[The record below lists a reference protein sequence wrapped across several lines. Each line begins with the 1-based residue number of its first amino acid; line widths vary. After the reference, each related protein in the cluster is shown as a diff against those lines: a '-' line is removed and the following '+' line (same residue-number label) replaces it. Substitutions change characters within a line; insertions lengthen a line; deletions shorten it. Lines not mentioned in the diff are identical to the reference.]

1 MMTLNSYLSIVTLNV
16 NGLNDCIKRRRVSD
30 WIKKQDP
37 SICCLQET
45 HFRQKD
51 TYSLKI
57 KGWRTIYHSNG
68 PKKKAGVAILISDK
82 LKFTTKTVVR
92 DEEGH
97 YIILKGSIQQEDLTI
112 LNIYA
117 PNVGAAKYINQLLTK
132 VKKYLDNN
140 TLILGD
146 FNLALSILDRS
157 SKHNISKETRALN
170 DTLDQMDFTDIYR
183 TLHPN
188 STEYTFFSSAH
199 GTFSRID
206 HILGHKSGLNRYQKI
221 GIVPCIFSDHNA
233 LKLELNHNK
242 KFGRTS
248 NTWRLRTILLKDKRV
263 NQEIK
268 EELKRFM
275 ETNENEDTT
284 VQNLWDAAKAV
295 LRGKYIAIQASIQK
309 LERTQI
315 QKLTLHIK
323 ELEKKQQI
331 DPTPKRRRELIK
343 IRAELNE
350 IETRRTVE
358 QINRTRS
365 WFFERINK
373 IDKPLASLIKKKREK
388 TQINKIMNEKGEI
401 TTNTKEIQTILKTY
415 YEQLYANK
423 LGNLE
428 EMDAFL
434 ESHKLPKLE
443 QEEIENLNRPITRE
457 EIEAVIKN
465 LPRHKS
471 PGPDGFPG
479 EFYQTFKEEIIPIL
493 LKLFGKIERDGV
505 LPNSFYEASIT
516 LIPKPDKDPAKK
528 ENYRPIS
535 LMNMDAKILN
545 KILANRI
552 QQYVKKIIHHDQ
564 VGFIPGTQGWFNTR
578 KTINVIHHISKRKTK
593 NHMILSLDAEKAFDK
608 IQHPFLIKTLQSV
621 GIEGTFL
628 DILKAI
634 YEKPTANI
642 ILNGEALGAFPLRSG
657 TRQGCPL
664 SPLLFNI
671 VLEVLASAIRQQKD
685 IKGIQIG
692 KEEVKLSLFADDMI
706 LYIENPKPPP
716 QDC

>member
-16 NGLNDCIKRRRVSD
+16 NGLNDPIKRRRVSD
-30 WIKKQDP
+30 WVKKQDP

-68 PKKKAGVAILISDK
+68 PQKKAGVAILISDK
-82 LKFTTKTVVR
+82 LKFTPKTVVR

-157 SKHNISKETRALN
+157 SKQNISKETRALN
-170 DTLDQMDFTDIYR
+170 DTLDQMDLTDIYR

-552 QQYVKKIIHHDQ
+552 QQYIKKIIHHDQ

-706 LYIENPKPPP
+706 LYIENPKSPP